1 MGDTVQSYNIGF
13 EWVDLNTISG
23 IPVGD
28 SFHIQNTGLPQDIIV
43 LAISATEPLADFKG
57 VNLYQKESKPV
68 TPGGN
73 TVWAKLV
80 RIDRDPSKVR
90 TATIN
95 IQSDAPGIGDSAPSA
110 ASFTEDFIL
119 KVSKGLVPGHRV
131 QYIHSYAPDIG
142 TTEEFIWPLNG
153 QYTFNDTPST
163 LWLTS
168 SDAGD
173 TGFVFIR
180 WIDGNY
186 DEQQGAY
193 QLNGQNPVAIGT
205 GLRVNQAFTA
215 GVNQTLGDIYVSNAL
230 THGGNGVPTQAT
242 TVMMFEQKTQTRSMA
257 LFTVPRNHTAFGLSG
272 YFSSP
277 KNRDNDFFWNVRNP
291 LGLLPPINTNVVS
304 VYQTTTEIDFKFTS
318 IPEETDAWFTAKTET
333 GTGRVSL
340 RIPTLIVNN
349 DYLSI

>member
-1 MGDTVQSYNIGF
+1 MADTVASYDIGF
-13 EWVDLNTISG
+13 EWVDVNSLAE

-43 LAISATEPLADFKG
+43 LAVSELKPAADFKG

-68 TPGGN
+68 SPGGN

-95 IQSDAPGIGDSAPSA
+95 VQADAPGIGDSAPST

-119 KVSKGLVPGHRV
+119 KISKGIVPGHRI
-131 QYIHSYAPDIG
+131 QYIHSYAPAIG

-153 QYTFNDTPST
+153 QYTFNDTPSN
-163 LWLTS
+163 LYLTS
-168 SDAGD
+168 SNASD
-173 TGFVFIR
+173 TGFVFVR
-180 WIDGNY
+180 WIDDKY
-186 DEQQGAY
+186 DEQQNVY
-193 QLNGQNPVAIGT
+193 QLNGQDPVLIGL
-205 GLRVNQAFTA
+205 GLRVNQAFTS
-215 GVNQTLGDIYVSNAL
+215 GVNQTQGDIYVSNAL
-230 THGGNGVPTQAT
+230 THSQGVPTQAT
-242 TVMMFEQKTQTRSMA
+242 TVMMYEQKTQTRSMA
-257 LFTVPRNHTAFGLSG
+257 LLTVPKGHTAFGLSG

-277 KNRDNDFFWNVRNP
+277 KNRDNDFFWNIRNP

-333 GTGRVSL
+333 GSGRVSI
-340 RIPTLIVNN
+340 RIPTIIVDNN
-349 DYLSI
+349 YLSI